1 VSSAD
6 GPGATHV
13 LERTDL
19 LLPWSA
25 LAFAGLIGVQA
36 PDVENGEPLP
46 LLWHWLYLLEH
57 PPTEDLGEDGHAV
70 RGVIPVPAGAGQR
83 RMIAGGRV
91 RRLGDL
97 RCGEE
102 ATRRTRIVSTVDKV
116 GRSGP
121 MTFVAVRHEIHQRG
135 RLVVEERQ
143 DVVYRGPGR
152 VDPAGH
158 ASDAPRQ
165 QLPAAGWVVD
175 TSPSLLF
182 RFSAL
187 TYNAHR
193 IHYDRTY
200 AQQVE
205 GYPGLVVHGP
215 LQAMLMTE
223 AARSRHAQPRLAE
236 FSFRLVAPVFDH
248 EGLVVTAG
256 PAGSGA
262 EDVETTVHSGGG
274 RLTATGV
281 LTGSG

>member
-1 VSSAD
+1 M
-6 GPGATHV
+6 

-19 LLPWSA
+19 LLPWPA
-25 LAFAGLIGVQA
+25 TAFAGLVGVEA

-57 PPTEDLGEDGHAV
+57 PATKDLGEDGHPV
-70 RGVIPVPAGAGQR
+70 RGVIPVPAGPGRR

-91 RRLGDL
+91 RRRGDL

-102 ATRRTRIVSTVDKV
+102 ATRRTSIESTVDKV

-143 DVVYRGPGR
+143 DVVYRDSDL
-152 VDPAGH
+152 VDPAGRAPE
-158 ASDAPRQ
+158 ASPHE
-165 QLPAAGWVVD
+165 PPVAGWVVD

-200 AQQVE
+200 ARQVE

-223 AARSRHAQPRLAE
+223 AARSRRPQPRLVE
-236 FSFRLVAPVFDH
+236 FSFRLVAPVFDS
-248 EGLVVTAG
+248 EGVVVHARPAAEAG
-256 PAGSGA
+256 PQGF
-262 EDVETTVHSGGG
+262 ETTVHSGDG
-274 RLTATGV
+274 RLTAQGLMTGAR
-281 LTGSG
+281 G

>member
-1 VSSAD
+1 MSD
-6 GPGATHV
+6 E

-25 LAFAGLIGVQA
+25 MAFAGLIGVEA

-46 LLWHWLYLLEH
+46 LLWHWLYLLER
-57 PPTEDLGEDGHAV
+57 PATEDLGEDGHAV
-70 RGVIPVPAGAGQR
+70 RGAIPVPARPGRR
-83 RMIAGGRV
+83 RMIAGGWV
-91 RRLGDL
+91 RRRGDL

-102 ATRRTRIVSTVDKV
+102 ATRRTSIESSVEKV

-143 DVVYRGPGR
+143 DVVYRTSDL
-152 VDPAGH
+152 VDPAGP
-158 ASDAPRQ
+158 ASAAQRE
-165 QLPAAGWVVD
+165 LPAAGWVLE

-200 AQQVE
+200 AQEVE

-223 AARSRHAQPRLAE
+223 AARSRRPQPRLVE
-236 FSFRLVAPVFDH
+236 FSFRLVAPAFDRDGVVVQARQTAD
-248 EGLVVTAG
+248 EGT
-256 PAGSGA
+256 
-262 EDVETTVHSGGG
+262 DFETTVHSGDG
-274 RLTATGV
+274 RLTATGLV
-281 LTGSG
+281 TGMPG

>member
-1 VSSAD
+1 MKD
-6 GPGATHV
+6 M

-19 LLPWSA
+19 LLPWPA
-25 LAFAGLIGVQA
+25 MAFAGLIGVEA
-36 PDVENGEPLP
+36 PDAANGEPLP

-57 PPTEDLGEDGHAV
+57 PATEDLGEDGHPV
-70 RGVIPVPAGAGQR
+70 RGVIPVPAGPGRR

-91 RRLGDL
+91 RRCGDL

-102 ATRRTRIVSTVDKV
+102 ATRRTSIESSVDKV

-135 RLVVEERQ
+135 QLVVEERQ
-143 DVVYRGPGR
+143 DVVYRQSDL
-152 VDPAGH
+152 VDPGGRAGG
-158 ASDAPRQ
+158 APQRAR
-165 QLPAAGWVVD
+165 PPAGWVLE

-187 TYNAHR
+187 TYNSHR

-200 AQQVE
+200 ARQVE

-223 AARSRHAQPRLAE
+223 AARRRGPQPPLVE
-236 FSFRLVAPVFDH
+236 FSFRLVAPAFDG
-248 EGLVVTAG
+248 EGVVVEARLTAG
-256 PAGSGA
+256 EASGGF
-262 EDVETTVHSGGG
+262 ETTVHSGDG
-274 RLTATGV
+274 RLTATGL
-281 LTGSG
+281 LTGMPH